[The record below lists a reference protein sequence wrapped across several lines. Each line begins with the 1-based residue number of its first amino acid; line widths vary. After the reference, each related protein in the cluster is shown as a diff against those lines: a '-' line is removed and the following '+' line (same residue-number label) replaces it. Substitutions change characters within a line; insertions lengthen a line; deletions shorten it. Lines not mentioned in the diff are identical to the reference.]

1 MIASNPRRT
10 DSAAVRSISYV
21 AAHVLP
27 LNYAFFFFLFCCVFF
42 FYNGKHIVSCI
53 CLHLIM
59 SSQCVH
65 WHACCVMLSVSP
77 ARVCMHVLTCV
88 ASRARC
94 CAPVP
99 HRWWSFSWPSPLSLL
114 SCGFSY
120 KAGWWGW
127 GGAPAQT
134 TWTAWVFLSRR
145 SEPSTIQTV
154 MDSLSFSPRICIAQG
169 SNPE

>member
-10 DSAAVRSISYV
+10 DSAAVYSISYV

-27 LNYAFFFFLFCCVFF
+27 LNYVFCFF

-77 ARVCMHVLTCV
+77 RVFACMSWHVLPRALAVVPLFRTGDDHSADHHLSPCSLV
-88 ASRARC
+88 DLVIKRGGGGGKSAS
-94 CAPVP
+94 
-99 HRWWSFSWPSPLSLL
+99 SDD
-114 SCGFSY
+114 
-120 KAGWWGW
+120 
-127 GGAPAQT
+127 
-134 TWTAWVFLSRR
+134 
-145 SEPSTIQTV
+145 IN
-154 MDSLSFSPRICIAQG
+154 SLSISLTSIRTIHHPNSYGLAFIFGSYLYSPRQ
-169 SNPE
+169 

>member
-120 KAGWWGW
+120 KAGWWG
-127 GGAPAQT
+127 GGERRLRRHEQLEYFSHVDQNHPPSKQL
-134 TWTAWVFLSRR
+134 WTRFHFHLVF
-145 SEPSTIQTV
+145 V
-154 MDSLSFSPRICIAQG
+154 
-169 SNPE
+169 

>member
-10 DSAAVRSISYV
+10 DSAAVYSISYV
-21 AAHVLP
+21 AAHVPP
-27 LNYAFFFFLFCCVFF
+27 LNYVFCFF

-120 KAGWWGW
+120 KARGR
-127 GGAPAQT
+127 GGKSAG
-134 TWTAWVFLSRR
+134 SDD
-145 SEPSTIQTV
+145 IN
-154 MDSLSFSPRICIAQG
+154 SLSISLTSIRTIHHPNSYGLAFIFDSYLYSPRQ
-169 SNPE
+169 